1 MIRMIQST
9 SAHHAKNYYASALAV
24 SDYYMEGQEINGH
37 IQGKLAD
44 RIGISGPCDAKTFFD
59 LCDNINPKT
68 KRRLTPYTRT
78 QRTAGYDIN
87 FHCPKSVSVISAL
100 SKDSHVIE
108 AFRASVQSTM
118 KEIERDSQ
126 TRVRKGDVQD
136 ERDTGE
142 LIWADF
148 IHQTSRP
155 VDKNAPDPHLHAHCF
170 VFNATWDN
178 HEKRIKAERFRK
190 INQNMPYYQARFHKD
205 LSDRLSHLGYKIRR
219 TNKSFEVVG
228 VPQRIIDHFSKRTD
242 QIGRI
247 AKEAGITDAKELDA
261 LGARTRSKKEK
272 GLSMPELKEDWKRQ
286 IRELGP
292 LDKDDGKEIVRFDEE
307 RPKDSLSAQQCVDYA
322 VKHSFER
329 ASVIQDRRLL
339 ANALRHGIGDNS
351 VSAEAISDAFDSDK
365 RLLRVTEKSKTMVTT
380 KGILREEQQ
389 MVEMAKSGKGTMKPI
404 YYELPEIKSEGEQG
418 RAMKFVLTTSD
429 RVSIIRGA
437 AGAGKTTMMKEA
449 VDLMEK
455 AGKQVTVVAPS
466 SQASRGGLRE
476 EGFEKAETVAH
487 FLVNPK
493 MQANLKDQVLWVD
506 EAGLLGVQDMSA
518 LLKIATDQNAKLILG
533 GDTRQHSA
541 VLRGDAL
548 RILNTVGGIRTAEI
562 SRIYRQR
569 GAEYR
574 DAVQD
579 LSKGDVYSGFLKL
592 DEMQAIKEIDPTK
605 PHERLV
611 KDYVDAVKQGKS
623 TLVISP
629 THQHGDSVTEAIREK
644 LRSEKLIGKHDTTIT
659 RLVNLNLTEAEK
671 SDWRSIREGQTIQFN
686 QNGPD
691 FKRGSMWT
699 VAKSSEKEVL
709 IGNNQGKTTKL
720 PLNRSK
726 DFDVFTK
733 SEINIAKGDNIRITR
748 NGFDKDNNRFN
759 NGHLM
764 EVLSTRK
771 NGDILMRNKE
781 SKKKYKLPSDY
792 GHIAHAHC
800 VTSHFSQG
808 KTVDE
813 IFLSQPA
820 ATFPAT
826 NSKQFYVSVSRARDQ
841 VHVYTDDKEQLL
853 IHAAEIGDR
862 LSAIELVNKM
872 PRADEKMVQQQIRA
886 DLARLPEVP
895 DDFMFDKL
903 EALRNERRLNE
914 PGI

>member
-9 SAHHAKNYYASALAV
+9 SAAHAKNYYASALAV

-59 LCDNINPKT
+59 LCDGINPKS
-68 KRRLTPYTRT
+68 KGRLTPRT
-78 QRTAGYDIN
+78 KFERTAGYDIN

-100 SKDSHVIE
+100 SKDSHVID
-108 AFRASVQSTM
+108 AFRASVHATM
-118 KEIERDSQ
+118 KEIEKDAK
-126 TRVRKGDVQD
+126 TRVRKNDVQD

-155 VDKNAPDPHLHAHCF
+155 VDGNTPDPHLHAHAF
-170 VFNATWDN
+170 VFNATYDVTEN
-178 HEKRIKAERFRK
+178 RIKATQFRT
-190 INQNMPYYQARFHKD
+190 INQNMPYYQARFEKD
-205 LSDRLSHLGYKIRR
+205 LSDKLSHLGYKIRR

-307 RPKDSLSAQQCVDYA
+307 RPKETLSAQQCVDHA

-351 VSAEAISDAFDSDK
+351 VTAEAISDAFDSDK

-389 MVEMAKSGKGTMKPI
+389 MVEMAKSGKGAMKPI
-404 YYELPEIKSEGEQG
+404 YYELPEIKLEGEQG
-418 RAMKFVLTTSD
+418 QAVKFVLSTSN

-437 AGAGKTTMMKEA
+437 AGTGKTTMMKEA
-449 VDLMEK
+449 VSHMEN
-455 AGKQVTVVAPS
+455 AGKRVTVVAPS
-466 SQASRGGLRE
+466 SQAARGVLRA

-493 MQANLKDQVLWVD
+493 MQADLKDQVLWVD
-506 EAGLLGVQDMSA
+506 EAGLLGVRDMSA

-548 RILNTVGGIRTAEI
+548 RILNTVGGVRTAEI

-569 GAEYR
+569 SAEYR

-592 DEMQAIKEIDPTK
+592 DEMQAIKEIDPMK
-605 PHERLV
+605 PNERLV
-611 KDYVDAVKQGKS
+611 EDYVDAVKRGKS

-629 THQHGDSVTEAIREK
+629 THQHGDNVTDAIREK
-644 LRSEKLIGKHDTTIT
+644 LRSEKLIGKNDTTIT
-659 RLVNLNLTEAEK
+659 RLVDLNLTEAEK

-709 IGNNQGKTTKL
+709 IGNNQGRTTKL
-720 PLNRSK
+720 PLDRSK

-733 SEINIAKGDNIRITR
+733 SEINIAKGDKVRITR
-748 NGFDKDNNRFN
+748 NGFDKAKNRMS

-764 EVLSTRK
+764 EVVSARK

-781 SKKKYKLPSDY
+781 SKKKYKVPSDY

-813 IFLSQPA
+813 VFLSQPA

-826 NSKQFYVSVSRARDQ
+826 DSKQFYVSVSRARDQ

-862 LSAIELVNKM
+862 LSATELVNKM

-895 DDFMFDKL
+895 EDFMFDKL